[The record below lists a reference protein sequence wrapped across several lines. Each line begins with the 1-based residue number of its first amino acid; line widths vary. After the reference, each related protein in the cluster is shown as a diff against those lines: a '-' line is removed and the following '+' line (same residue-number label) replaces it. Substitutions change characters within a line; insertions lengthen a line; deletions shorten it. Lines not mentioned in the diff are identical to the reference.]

1 MKVNIGPYVK
11 WTGPFQIAQKILFW
25 RDRHEDDSVHNLG
38 IWLATNSKGED
49 SLLMKLCSWV
59 YSKRSRKIKVH
70 IDNYDV
76 WSMDTT
82 LALII
87 VPMLEKL
94 KDQKQGI
101 AWIDNADVPE
111 EFRNPE
117 NDYCEKKYNWFLD
130 ECIWAFS
137 RLTNDDWVD
146 EPFKIE
152 MERDRRA
159 DKAFALFGKYYR
171 TLWD

>member
-1 MKVNIGPYVK
+1 MKVKIGPYVN
-11 WTGPFQIAQKILFW
+11 WVGPYQIAEKILFW
-25 RDRHEDDSVHNLG
+25 LDKYEDDSVHEFG
-38 IWLATNSKGED
+38 TWLATNSKGED
-49 SLLMKLCSWV
+49 SLLMKFCSWWH
-59 YSKRSRKIKVH
+59 SKRKRKVKVQ
-70 IDNYDV
+70 INNYDV
-76 WSMDTT
+76 WSMDHT

-87 VPMLEKL
+87 APMLKKL
-94 KDQKQGI
+94 KEQKQGI
-101 AWIDNADVPE
+101 AWINNEDVPE
-111 EFRNPE
+111 NLREPE
-117 NDYCEKKYNWFLD
+117 NGFSESKYNWFLD

-146 EPFKIE
+146 EPFEVE